1 MYKQKN
7 NDTTLSTRQNNST
20 YMTTPSASNI
30 LKSLSPTRIILP
42 ILIGLGVVSY
52 LVIKDFDSETFS
64 SIEWTTSSLG
74 WIFMALVMMVARHLA
89 MMYRIRR
96 LTDNQLGWWQ
106 SFDVIALWEFG
117 SAATPSTV
125 GGTAIAFFLLTKEKI
140 NAGETISTVMFIVF
154 LDSTFFILTVPL
166 LWIILGNNLFPTC
179 EALALSYGLSASL
192 FLGYLLMLTYTVGIF
207 YGLFINPR
215 SFKWLIIKIARF
227 PLFNRWRKDA
237 LQTGNDMMTAAEGI
251 KQKGKNYWLA
261 GIFSTIAIWSIRFL
275 ILNFVLTALIP
286 VAEQLVLFGRQFLM
300 YVLMLLAPTPGGS
313 GVAEGI
319 YPNIL
324 CDFFLKTDGS
334 VNKSFAAFTSGIWR
348 LITYYPYLIL
358 GVLILPAWLRRVFG
372 PNTKDIEVK

>member
-1 MYKQKN
+1 M
-7 NDTTLSTRQNNST
+7 SNS
-20 YMTTPSASNI
+20 SSSSI
-30 LKSLSPTRIILP
+30 IKSLSPTRIILP
-42 ILIGLGVVSY
+42 ILIGLGVVFY
-52 LVIKDFDSETFS
+52 MVIKDFDSETFS
-64 SIEWTTSSLG
+64 SIEWTSSSLG
-74 WIFMALVMMVARHLA
+74 WIFLALLAMVARHFA

-96 LTDNQLGWWQ
+96 LTDNQLSWWQ

-125 GGTAIAFFLLTKEKI
+125 GGTAVAFFLLTKEKI
-140 NAGETISTVMFIVF
+140 KAGETISTVMFIVF
-154 LDSTFFILTVPL
+154 LDSIFFILAVPL
-166 LWIILGNNLFPTC
+166 LWIMLGNSLFPTC
-179 EALALSYGLSASL
+179 ETLKLNYGLSASL
-192 FLGYLLMLTYTVGIF
+192 FLGYLIMFSYTTAIF
-207 YGLFINPR
+207 YGLFVNPR

-227 PLFNRWRKDA
+227 PLLKRWRKDA
-237 LQTGNDMMTAAEGI
+237 LQTGNDMMLAAEGI
-251 KQKGKNYWLA
+251 KQKGTDYWLA

-334 VNKSFAAFTSGIWR
+334 INKGFAAFTSGIWR

-358 GVLILPAWLRRVFG
+358 GVLVLPAWLRRVFG
-372 PNTKDIEVK
+372 QNTRDIEVK

>member
-1 MYKQKN
+1 M
-7 NDTTLSTRQNNST
+7 S
-20 YMTTPSASNI
+20 TPSASNI

-42 ILIGLGVVSY
+42 ILIGLSVVSY

-74 WIFMALVMMVARHLA
+74 WIFMALLLMFARHFA

-96 LTDNQLGWWQ
+96 LTDNQLSWWQ

-117 SAATPSTV
+117 SAATPSTI
-125 GGTAIAFFLLTKEKI
+125 GGTAVALFLLTKEKI
-140 NAGETISTVMFIVF
+140 KAGETISTVMFMVL
-154 LDSTFFILTVPL
+154 LDSLFFILAVPL
-166 LWIILGNNLFPTC
+166 LWIVIGSNLFPSC
-179 EALALSYGLSASL
+179 ESLKLSYGLSASL
-192 FLGYLLMLTYTVGIF
+192 FLGYLVMLTYTIAIF
-207 YGLFINPR
+207 YGLLINPR
-215 SFKWLIIKIARF
+215 SFKWLIIKMARF
-227 PLFNRWRKDA
+227 PLFKRWRKDA
-237 LQTGNDMMTAAEGI
+237 LKTGNDMMLAAEGI
-251 KQKGKNYWLA
+251 RKKGKNYWLA

-313 GVAEGI
+313 GIAEGI

-324 CDFFLKTDGS
+324 CDFFLKADGS

-358 GVLILPAWLRRVFG
+358 GVLVLPAWLRRVFG
-372 PNTKDIEVK
+372 QNVKEIEVK